1 MTEGDQAAAVLAA
14 AILRTND
21 RDIEAMT
28 LEAVAEN
35 SKYEDLDSAVTEASQ
50 SDAKAG
56 AFGMEIVG
64 AIVVPILIEAARQFW
79 KAYSEKLIEKG
90 GEELV
95 DWTIDKFK
103 DKFSNS
109 SSNEQSELRDQL
121 AEKILA
127 VGKAREM
134 SEADLDAILN
144 AMTPQKLTEALA
156 SGE

>member
-14 AILRTND
+14 AILKTND

-35 SKYEDLDSAVTEASQ
+35 SENEDLDSAVAEASQ

-79 KAYSEKLIEKG
+79 KAYSEKLIENS
-90 GEELV
+90 GEALA

-103 DKFSNS
+103 DRFSKS
-109 SSNEQSELRDQL
+109 SSTEQSELRDQL
-121 AEKILA
+121 AEKIRA

-134 SEADLDAILN
+134 SEADLEAILN
-144 AMTPQKLTEALA
+144 AMTSEKLSEALA
-156 SGE
+156 SAE